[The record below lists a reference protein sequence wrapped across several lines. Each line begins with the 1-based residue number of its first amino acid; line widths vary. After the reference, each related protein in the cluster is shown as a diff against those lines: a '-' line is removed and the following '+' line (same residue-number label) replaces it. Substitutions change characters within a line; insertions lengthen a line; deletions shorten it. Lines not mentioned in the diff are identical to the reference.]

1 MAASVIT
8 TWDKKF
14 DYLNDRSDWR
24 KIYIIKQFKIEDQLF
39 KLHIMNTQLKQLF
52 TTNHIFNLSAI
63 ERKAGL
69 RKLKLHEFVNGKAEL
84 SERECLKIN
93 KIVENAIKLQK

>member
-1 MAASVIT
+1 MTIIV
-8 TWDKKF
+8 
-14 DYLNDRSDWR
+14 DYKQDIYYQYYKLLKLN
-24 KIYIIKQFKIEDQLF
+24 Q
-39 KLHIMNTQLKQLF
+39 MNAHLKQLF

>member
-1 MAASVIT
+1 MLRTI
-8 TWDKKF
+8 DKKIVI
-14 DYLNDRSDWR
+14 DYYNAEN
-24 KIYIIKQFKIEDQLF
+24 KNF
-39 KLHIMNTQLKQLF
+39 KLTIMNDKLKQLF

>member
-1 MAASVIT
+1 MAVTLGGYMQNRIT
-8 TWDKKF
+8 T
-14 DYLNDRSDWR
+14 
-24 KIYIIKQFKIEDQLF
+24 ITQHFKIEKQMITNA
-39 KLHIMNTQLKQLF
+39 HLKQLF

>member
-1 MAASVIT
+1 MEQ
-8 TWDKKF
+8 
-14 DYLNDRSDWR
+14 
-24 KIYIIKQFKIEDQLF
+24 IKQLF
-39 KLHIMNTQLKQLF
+39 KGQHV
-52 TTNHIFNLSAI
+52 FNLSAI

-93 KIVENAIKLQK
+93 KIVENATKLQK

>member
-1 MAASVIT
+1 MLRTI
-8 TWDKKF
+8 DKKIVI
-14 DYLNDRSDWR
+14 DYYNAEY
-24 KIYIIKQFKIEDQLF
+24 KNF
-39 KLHIMNTQLKQLF
+39 KLTLMNDKLKQLF

-63 ERKAGL
+63 ERKASL

>member
-1 MAASVIT
+1 MAVTLGSYMQNRIT
-8 TWDKKF
+8 T
-14 DYLNDRSDWR
+14 
-24 KIYIIKQFKIEDQLF
+24 ITQHFKIEKQM
-39 KLHIMNTQLKQLF
+39 ITNAQLKQLF

>member
-1 MAASVIT
+1 MTIIV
-8 TWDKKF
+8 
-14 DYLNDRSDWR
+14 DYKQDIYYHNYKLVKLN
-24 KIYIIKQFKIEDQLF
+24 Q
-39 KLHIMNTQLKQLF
+39 MNTHLKQLF